1 MKLFRESKKNTSGKQ
16 KVLYS
21 VKTPKHFHFSMLAQC
36 RNEKLI
42 RQIISSWCH
51 GEEVQGL
58 AEGRPVACLSDII
71 NVILTVAT
79 DRV

>member
-1 MKLFRESKKNTSGKQ
+1 METKSVN
-16 KVLYS
+16 S
-21 VKTPKHFHFSMLAQC
+21 VKTPKEFHYSMLVQC

-51 GEEVQGL
+51 GEQVQGL

-71 NVILTVAT
+71 NVIFTVAA